1 MAANTAPI
9 FSIAGDIGQSMLLTT
24 AANDYTGVSVN
35 NKQVFEANATNG
47 GFLQKIRFKARGAN
61 VATVARIYINRGVDN
76 TNFATAPAA
85 PTGTPSGTGGSMLPG
100 AYFATVI
107 AIGPGGS
114 QSVIGTYSASVTV
127 VSATAIGSIAWA
139 WTAVPGATKYRLYVT
154 YAGAATGTALNY
166 FESVTNSY
174 TQTLNP
180 GEGTLD
186 DPATGAQFL
195 YGEVSLPLIS
205 AVSATAAFSDI
216 DYPMNLALPAGYH
229 VYVGLGTTVAAG
241 WQVTGIGGTY

>member
-24 AANDYTGVSVN
+24 AAADYTGVSTN

-47 GFLQKIRFKARGAN
+47 GFIQKIRFKARGAN
-61 VATVARIYINRGVDN
+61 VATVARIYINRGSEN
-76 TNFATAPAA
+76 SNFATAPAA

-100 AYFATVI
+100 QYFATVV
-107 AIGPGGS
+107 AIGPGDS
-114 QSVIGTYSASVTV
+114 QSAIGTYSAGVTV
-127 VSATAIGSIAWA
+127 VSPTAIGSIAWA

-154 YAGAATGTALNY
+154 YPGTPTGTATNY

-174 TQTLNP
+174 TQTA
-180 GEGTLD
+180 GSSTGISD
-186 DPATGAQFL
+186 DPQTGNQFL
-195 YGEVSLPLIS
+195 YGEISLPLIS
-205 AVSATAAFSDI
+205 AASATTAFSDI
-216 DYPMNLALPAGYH
+216 DYPMNIALPAGYH
-229 VYVGLGTTVAAG
+229 VYVGLGTTVASG